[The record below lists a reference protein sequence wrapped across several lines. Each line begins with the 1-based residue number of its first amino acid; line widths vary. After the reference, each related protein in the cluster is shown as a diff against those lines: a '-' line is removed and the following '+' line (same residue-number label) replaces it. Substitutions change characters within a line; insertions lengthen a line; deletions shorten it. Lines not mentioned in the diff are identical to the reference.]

1 MYPNYTYPPD
11 PGSRGAPPACHQP
24 PRQTRP
30 LARRTRRPRAGG
42 HHPGTDRMTP
52 HSLPPTTQPSAEQCQ
67 VPRTHSVNCH
77 DQQCLYCRYVIE
89 CYLCVIRRALNS
101 FTKPSR
107 SIGRLM
113 AHSVGLH
120 FRHFRISVRW
130 GEVNMDRPVHAA
142 GLPAT
147 GASCHLPVLAA
158 RAVRMD
164 NTARDSVPEGDRALL
179 GV

>member
-1 MYPNYTYPPD
+1 MKKCPGGVVYPNYTYPPD

-130 GEVNMDRPVHAA
+130 GGSEHGSTCPRRWPARHRGLVPPARVGCQGCAHGQHRP
-142 GLPAT
+142 
-147 GASCHLPVLAA
+147 
-158 RAVRMD
+158 
-164 NTARDSVPEGDRALL
+164 
-179 GV
+179 